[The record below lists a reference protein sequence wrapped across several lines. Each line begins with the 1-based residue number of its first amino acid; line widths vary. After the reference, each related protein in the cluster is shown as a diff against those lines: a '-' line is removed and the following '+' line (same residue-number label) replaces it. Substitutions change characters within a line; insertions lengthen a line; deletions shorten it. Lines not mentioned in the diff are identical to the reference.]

1 MGAAEPPRFCTC
13 QGFPLAQPE
22 RMRFLYAGT
31 QIGIIC
37 IWWRNEN
44 RSQLELA
51 RKLLIARIMPGA
63 VAQESCQVVQK
74 QHREKHLLTRAP
86 KLWYNF
92 GANNP
97 TESRVIIL
105 KKSGNMPDLKCHGDF
120 NPDSRLYNRI
130 LNVI

>member
-1 MGAAEPPRFCTC
+1 MGAAERPRFCTC

-22 RMRFLYAGT
+22 RMRFLYGGT
-31 QIGIIC
+31 QMRIIR

-44 RSQLELA
+44 RSHLELA

-63 VAQESCQVVQK
+63 VAQESCQVVRK
-74 QHREKHLLTRAP
+74 QHRGKHLLTRSP

-97 TESRVIIL
+97 TASRVIKA
-105 KKSGNMPDLKCHGDF
+105 KKSPYAL
-120 NPDSRLYNRI
+120 
-130 LNVI
+130 